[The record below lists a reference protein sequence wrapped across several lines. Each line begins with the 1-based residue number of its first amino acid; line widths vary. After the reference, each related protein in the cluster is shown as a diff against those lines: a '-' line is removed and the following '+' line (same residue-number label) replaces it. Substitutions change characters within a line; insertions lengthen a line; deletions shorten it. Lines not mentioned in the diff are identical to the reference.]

1 MRSKEEIVA
10 EAGHAQD
17 VAARDD
23 AHLRSLGIFEFML
36 GIVVLVGVVYYLV
49 ADRGDV
55 TSTSL
60 EPDLATGEAVI
71 G

>member
-1 MRSKEEIVA
+1 VA

-23 AHLRSLGIFEFML
+23 AHLRSLGI
-36 GIVVLVGVVYYLV
+36 VVLVGVVCYFV

-55 TSTSL
+55 TPTSL

>member
-23 AHLRSLGIFEFML
+23 AHLRSLGI
-36 GIVVLVGVVYYLV
+36 VVLVGVVYYLV

-55 TSTSL
+55 TPTSL

>member
-1 MRSKEEIVA
+1 MA

-23 AHLRSLGIFEFML
+23 AHLRSLGI
-36 GIVVLVGVVYYLV
+36 VVLVGVVYYLV

-55 TSTSL
+55 TPTSL